1 MYEEG
6 VLNVSNERTDETP
19 QKDLKDMEISS
30 LFDDEFKMMVTV
42 LLTDLGRRIDG
53 CSENINEE
61 RKYKY

>member
-42 LLTDLGRRIDG
+42 LLTDFGR
-53 CSENINEE
+53 
-61 RKYKY
+61 